1 VKLLVTGAAGYLG
14 STLVPVLLR
23 AGHAVTAIDSLTK
36 PGFLLHVAAEPG
48 FAFHRVDVTDT
59 AQVRPLLSGVDAVVH
74 LAAIVDEQECAA
86 DEARAYRVNTW
97 ATQQLVALSRE
108 AAVRRFL
115 FVSTASIYG
124 ASSHD
129 APAREGDPA
138 NARTIYA
145 KSKLQAEAAVVG
157 AAAASFV
164 PMVFRFASLMGVSP
178 IVRYDGVMN
187 RFLLHAARDGTIPV
201 RGGTSWRPCLHVR
214 DAARAARAWL
224 ELDRPGPAGTLLNVG
239 EGNYQ
244 KRHLAQVAAGAFPS
258 VKIQI
263 DDVAGDRDYCV
274 DFTKSRQ
281 LLGGYA
287 EAGPD
292 VAAAELSRA
301 FLGGLLQPEPDASA
315 P

>member
-1 VKLLVTGAAGYLG
+1 MKLLVTGAAGYLG

-48 FAFHRVDVTDT
+48 FAFHRIDVTDT
-59 AQVRPLLSGVDAVVH
+59 ARVRPHLSGVDAVVH

-129 APAREGDPA
+129 APATEGDPA

-164 PMVFRFASLMGVSP
+164 PMVFRFASLMCVSP

-201 RGGTSWRPCLHVR
+201 RGGTSWRQ
-214 DAARAARAWL
+214 
-224 ELDRPGPAGTLLNVG
+224 
-239 EGNYQ
+239 GNYQ

-258 VKIQI
+258 VKIQM

-301 FLGGLLQPEPDASA
+301 FLGGLLRPEPDASA